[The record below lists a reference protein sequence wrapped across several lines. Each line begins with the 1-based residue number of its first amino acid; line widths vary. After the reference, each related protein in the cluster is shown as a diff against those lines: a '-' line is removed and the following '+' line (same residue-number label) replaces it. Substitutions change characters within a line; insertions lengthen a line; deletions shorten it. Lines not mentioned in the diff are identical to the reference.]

1 MITVANMYLD
11 ADMDVLA
18 GVASKDKAFTDSL
31 TGQPLQ
37 ADMVRAA
44 RKKELEYFAAKRV
57 WRKVP
62 RSDALRLQGKPPIT
76 VKWIDVNKGDD
87 ECPNYR
93 SRLVARE
100 VRKPWE
106 ASIFAPTPPLE
117 ALRSVISLAATEFA
131 GVMVHDRR
139 PESETRTQISVVDIS

>member
-1 MITVANMYLD
+1 M
-11 ADMDVLA
+11 
-18 GVASKDKAFTDSL
+18 
-31 TGQPLQ
+31 
-37 ADMVRAA
+37 
-44 RKKELEYFAAKRV
+44 

-62 RSDALRLQGKPPIT
+62 RTEALRLQGKAPIT

-87 ECPNYR
+87 DNPNYR

-117 ALRSVISLAATEFA
+117 ALRTIISLAATEIK
-131 GVMVHDRR
+131 GVVTHDRR
-139 PESETRTQISVVDIS
+139 PNSIRRTQVSVVDISRAYFNAKVDSAQPAFV